1 MEIFI
6 NQFLKVYA
14 CHPSTLH
21 DSRNEQHVDS
31 ENAHT
36 TDIHGQE
43 QVYYPNYWMR
53 WFYTHS
59 W

>member
-36 TDIHGQE
+36 TDILGQE
-43 QVYYPNYWMR
+43 
-53 WFYTHS
+53 
-59 W
+59 